1 MVQPKYVVLLPS
13 PTLLPS
19 PLPLPF
25 EMPALLMP
33 LLLVMVVQV
42 MVDLGRSQ
50 SGRSSLSRALRLC
63 PAVNLGSMADV
74 LELRGWLASAW

>member
-1 MVQPKYVVLLPS
+1 MVLPKHVVLLPS

-19 PLPLPF
+19 PLPLPMTF
-25 EMPALLMP
+25 LMP
-33 LLLVMVVQV
+33 LLLAMLVQV